1 MCLKKFYVV
10 VSLLFC
16 SWVVPASAA
25 GYVVYVGSYTDAPS
39 TSKGIYAW
47 RIANGSVDPK
57 PIGLVAETINPAY
70 LAVSPNEK
78 YLYAVNWQ
86 TPDAKKS
93 DTVSA
98 YQVDPLTSALTLL
111 NRVSSGGGLPNAMAI
126 DPSGRIALVVNYGFH
141 GASLTQNNS
150 SLAAL
155 AVSADGRLSEP
166 FYIDHHTQMT
176 DPIKP
181 GGAHTHGVI
190 FSHDGRFAFVAELG
204 LDRVYSYH
212 VNPTASEVSPSDPAF
227 IPTTTGSGPR
237 RMALSPSGR
246 YLYVNRQ
253 DDSKVSVFRVEGA
266 ALTEIQ
272 AISTLP
278 ANFVGRNATAEVKL
292 DAEGRFLYV
301 SNRGHDSVAVFSV
314 DRISGLLTIR
324 GISPSLGKSPRN
336 IAFDPGGKH
345 LFVANQDS
353 DNVVIFDVDGQSG
366 ALTPTGRSLSLSQP
380 AAMTFIQAADQVV
393 R

>member
-1 MCLKKFYVV
+1 
-10 VSLLFC
+10 
-16 SWVVPASAA
+16 
-25 GYVVYVGSYTDAPS
+25 
-39 TSKGIYAW
+39 
-47 RIANGSVDPK
+47 
-57 PIGLVAETINPAY
+57 
-70 LAVSPNEK
+70 
-78 YLYAVNWQ
+78 
-86 TPDAKKS
+86 
-93 DTVSA
+93 
-98 YQVDPLTSALTLL
+98 
-111 NRVSSGGGLPNAMAI
+111 
-126 DPSGRIALVVNYGFH
+126 
-141 GASLTQNNS
+141 
-150 SLAAL
+150 
-155 AVSADGRLSEP
+155 
-166 FYIDHHTQMT
+166 
-176 DPIKP
+176 
-181 GGAHTHGVI
+181 
-190 FSHDGRFAFVAELG
+190 
-204 LDRVYSYH
+204 
-212 VNPTASEVSPSDPAF
+212 VSPSDPAF
-227 IPTTTGSGPR
+227 ISTTSGSGPR

-314 DRISGLLTIR
+314 DRISGFLTLR
-324 GISPSLGKSPRN
+324 GISSSLGKSPRN

-366 ALTPTGRSLSLSQP
+366 ALTPTGRTLSLSQP
-380 AAMTFIQAADQVV
+380 AAMTFIQAADQTV

>member
-1 MCLKKFYVV
+1 MRLKKFRFVIL
-10 VSLLFC
+10 LLFC
-16 SWVVPASAA
+16 GWMAPASAA

-47 RIANGSVDPK
+47 RIANNSMDPK
-57 PIGLVAETINPAY
+57 QIGLVAETINPAY
-70 LAVSPNEK
+70 LTVSANEK

-86 TPDAKKS
+86 IPDAKKS

-98 YQVDPLTSALTLL
+98 YQADPITGALTLL

-126 DPSGRIALVVNYGFH
+126 DPSGRVAMVVNYGFH
-141 GASLTQNNS
+141 GASLAQNNS

-155 AVSADGRLSEP
+155 AISADGRLSEP
-166 FYIDHHTQMT
+166 FYIDHHTQQT

-190 FSHDGRFAFVAELG
+190 FSHDGHFAFVAELG
-204 LDRVYSYH
+204 LDRVYSYRL
-212 VNPTASEVSPSDPAF
+212 NPAVPEVSPSDPAF
-227 IPTTTGSGPR
+227 ISTPVGSGPR

-272 AISTLP
+272 ALSTLP
-278 ANFVGRNATAEVKL
+278 ANFSGRNATAEVKL
-292 DAEGRFLYV
+292 DAEGKFLYV

-314 DRISGLLTIR
+314 DRISGLLTLK
-324 GISPSLGKSPRN
+324 GIFPSQGKSPRN
-336 IAFDPGGKH
+336 MAFDPSGKH

-353 DNVVIFDVDGQSG
+353 DNVVIFDVNSRSG
-366 ALTPTGRSLSLSQP
+366 ALTPTGRTLSLSQP
-380 AAMTFIQAADQVV
+380 AGMSFVRAAN
-393 R
+393 